1 MVNEMAKKK
10 ISTIDILKMKNGD
23 NRFEPAVTTQLD
35 NYSNKMRKEFED
47 KYITNIEQLQKMHE
61 EFETKLF
68 ETKKDIL
75 STVVKGFMDTC
86 YFENRKLEE
95 WSKTKLEE
103 FKKYFKEKII
113 TLDIKLSLWKKLFFL
128 SNALYIA
135 IIAIILLFK

>member
-1 MVNEMAKKK
+1 MSNK
-10 ISTIDILKMKNGD
+10 ILQPINILKMKIGD
-23 NRFEPAVTTQLD
+23 HKFEPAVTTQLD
-35 NYSNKMRKEFED
+35 NYTNKMRKEFED
-47 KYITNIEQLQKMHE
+47 KYMSSTKQLQKIHE

-95 WSKTKLEE
+95 WSTTKIEE
-103 FKKYFKEKII
+103 LKKYFKEKIF

-135 IIAIILLFK
+135 IIAIILLIK